1 MLTEAERQIYL
12 SYKQLVLPF
21 DFWEEEKEEEEKR
34 IQNVADG
41 LPHYEN
47 PANDNE
53 YLLEAQ
59 WQFKHG
65 DQSQLVKIYD
75 RSRQLCLKFINM
87 NSNKN
92 KHIRGLNLNQKKDKA
107 EDAATYI
114 IEQYMKRPDFAIN
127 KNFPGYLYLRVLHEL
142 FYRRHVDRIVDF
154 VDLARFFRE
163 GEEDEMTDNGETHQ
177 IGQDLIKYDYTEP
190 PESEED
196 KEQRELRQFYLWKRK
211 KGGAYDKDR
220 KGNKEDQESSKEAAE
235 NLEKNRDL

>member
-1 MLTEAERQIYL
+1 MLTEAERQLYL

-21 DFWEEEKEEEEKR
+21 DFWDKEKEGEKKR
-34 IQNVADG
+34 IQSVADS

-75 RSRQLCLKFINM
+75 RSRLLCLKFINAI
-87 NSNKN
+87 SNKN
-92 KHIRGLNLNQKKDKA
+92 KHVRGLNLNQKKDKA

-142 FYRRHVDRIVDF
+142 FYQRHVDRIVDF

-163 GEEDEMTDNGETHQ
+163 GSDDEVNDQGVAYQTEHEV
-177 IGQDLIKYDYTEP
+177 IEYDYKCTEAID
-190 PESEED
+190 SEEAQ
-196 KEQRELRQFYLWKRK
+196 EQRELKQFYLWKHR
-211 KGGAYDKDR
+211 KGG
-220 KGNKEDQESSKEAAE
+220 
-235 NLEKNRDL
+235 KN